1 MARVLVTGFCAV
13 PGPRRS
19 GVQLRHVVR
28 ALTSMHTVDLLVARE
43 GDQAYVERQGAV
55 RVLRVPLGDG
65 DVDAQSASFQRALRR
80 QLDGAEYD
88 VIHCVDPWSAE
99 VVLELKDRLEV
110 LVVYDAARSPQLN
123 AAGQSLAFHVMARAD
138 LVLLPDAATAALYV
152 QALAELGRVPPLHV
166 SPIGVDVD
174 RFDWDPDP
182 SDTDVAKLVVV
193 GQLHHGIGLETAIA
207 GLALCATQPPPQLL
221 LAGDIEEAYQAALHA
236 QATALG
242 IADRVQFLGVVD
254 HEQVPALLAG
264 ARICVVPG
272 PSAAATGQLPT
283 KLMEYWACRRLALVA
298 TSAVPDGIVVADG
311 DVVLFVA
318 NDAANFA
325 GHVDSLLAD
334 RERCARIAQQGY
346 QRVRDTATASAA
358 RREVRIAYSVLG
370 QAYAAVAV
378 QAART
383 STASEDSV
391 RLDVGIEDDFDVTVF
406 EQAPAKPTA
415 APAPLDVRV
424 VAGEIGDVRGPDED
438 LSTGALQLDDVEVA
452 DDLEEI
458 FDQDLIEAPRAPVR
472 LSTPPPFRS
481 RAMATVADDA
491 EPAATHRGL
500 GYGTDADTG
509 EVSN

>member
-28 ALTSMHTVDLLVARE
+28 ALTSMHTVDLLVARD

-65 DVDAQSASFQRALRR
+65 DVEAQSASFQRALRR

-99 VVLELKDRLEV
+99 VVLDLKDRLEV
-110 LVVYDAARSPQLN
+110 LVVYDAARSPQLT
-123 AAGQSLAFHVMARAD
+123 AAGESLALQVMAKAD
-138 LVLLPDAATAALYV
+138 LVLLPDAATVTLY
-152 QALAELGRVPPLHV
+152 QDALASMGRVPPLHV

-174 RFDWDPDP
+174 RFDWDLGP
-182 SDTDVAKLVVV
+182 SDSDAAKLVVV
-193 GQLHHGIGLETAIA
+193 GQLHQGIGLETLVA
-207 GLALCATQPPPQLL
+207 GLALCVTQPPPQLL
-221 LAGDIEEAYQAALHA
+221 LAGEIDVAYQAALHA
-236 QATALG
+236 QATGLG
-242 IADRVQFLGVVD
+242 LADRVQFLGVVD

-264 ARICVVPG
+264 ARLCIVPG

-298 TSAVPDGIVVADG
+298 TSAVPDAIVVGDG
-311 DVVLFVA
+311 DVVVYA
-318 NDAANFA
+318 AHDAANFA

-334 RERCARIAQQGY
+334 RERCERIALQGY
-346 QRVRDTATASAA
+346 HRVRDTSTASAA
-358 RREVRIAYSVLG
+358 RRDVRIAYGVLG
-370 QAYAAVAV
+370 QAYAAVAM

-391 RLDVGIEDDFDVTVF
+391 RLDAGIEDDFDVTVF
-406 EQAPAKPTA
+406 EQAPAKPPT
-415 APAPLDVRV
+415 PSPPLDVRV

-438 LSTGALQLDDVEVA
+438 LSTGALQLDYVEVA

-458 FDQDLIEAPRAPVR
+458 LDQDVVEAPRGPTR
-472 LSTPPPFRS
+472 RSTPPPFRS
-481 RAMATVADDA
+481 RVTATVADDA
-491 EPAATHRGL
+491 EAGASHRGL